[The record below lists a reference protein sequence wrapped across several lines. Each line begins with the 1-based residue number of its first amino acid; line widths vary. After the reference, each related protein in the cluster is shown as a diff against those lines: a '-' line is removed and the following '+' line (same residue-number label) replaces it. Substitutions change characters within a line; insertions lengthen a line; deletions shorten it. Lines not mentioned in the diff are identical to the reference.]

1 MKRFVKVIV
10 TAVITLTLAIFA
22 LTACNDG
29 GEGGGTAPVGD
40 NVFREGMT
48 YAELMQV
55 IDGMDNLT
63 FIETAPGNEYNG
75 YTPWQLTE
83 KFDGRTLVYEVENE
97 LFEGSL
103 LRQYIFYEETTE
115 PVWGIGDIMT
125 FVAEYNIFGEN
136 YNYDPDSDNY
146 TPTADGEIVWHTLE
160 KTIPLDD
167 EYGSEDIKNVFRNHI
182 SADEN
187 GYPVISSADHGVSI
201 ELNGTTL
208 RVNLEEG
215 YALSITDVNATD
227 CTIPQEIHAL
237 KDRCVWIWN

>member
-1 MKRFVKVIV
+1 MKRFVKVII
-10 TAVITLTLAIFA
+10 TAVITLTLAVFA

-55 IDGMDNLT
+55 IDEMDNFTYTVTLS
-63 FIETAPGNEYNG
+63 GYSGNG
-75 YTPWQLTE
+75 YIPWGITE
-83 KFDGRTLVYEVENE
+83 KFDGDTLVYEVTNE
-97 LFEGSL
+97 FFEGSL

-125 FVAEYNIFGEN
+125 FVAEYNIVGEN
-136 YNYDPDSDNY
+136 YNDDPDSDNY
-146 TPTADGEIVWHTLE
+146 IPTADGEIVWRTLE

-167 EYGSEDIKNVFRNHI
+167 KYESEDIKDVFRSYI

-215 YALSITDVNATD
+215 YTLAITNVNATD

-237 KDRCVWIWN
+237 KDQCVWKWQ

>member
-10 TAVITLTLAIFA
+10 TAVITLTIAVFA

-55 IDGMDNLT
+55 IDEMDNFT
-63 FIETAPGNEYNG
+63 YTETLSGYSGNG
-75 YTPWQLTE
+75 YIPWGITE
-83 KFDGRTLVYEVENE
+83 KIDGDTLVYEVTNE
-97 LFEGSL
+97 VFEGSL
-103 LRQYIFYEETTE
+103 TMQYVFREETTE
-115 PVWGIGDIMT
+115 PLWGIGETTT
-125 FVAEYNIFGEN
+125 FVAEYSISGEN
-136 YNYDPDSDNY
+136 YDPYDENY
-146 TPTADGEIVWHTLE
+146 TPTPDKNIVWRSFE

-167 EYGSEDIKNVFRNHI
+167 YNEREKIKKFLKGYI

-215 YALSITDVNATD
+215 YTLAITNVNATD

-237 KDRCVWIWN
+237 KDQCVWIWQ

>member
-10 TAVITLTLAIFA
+10 TAVITLTPAVFA

-55 IDGMDNLT
+55 IDEMGNFT
-63 FIETAPGNEYNG
+63 FIETAPGDEYNG

-83 KFDGRTLVYEVENE
+83 KFD
-97 LFEGSL
+97 
-103 LRQYIFYEETTE
+103 
-115 PVWGIGDIMT
+115 
-125 FVAEYNIFGEN
+125 
-136 YNYDPDSDNY
+136 
-146 TPTADGEIVWHTLE
+146 
-160 KTIPLDD
+160 
-167 EYGSEDIKNVFRNHI
+167 
-182 SADEN
+182 
-187 GYPVISSADHGVSI
+187 
-201 ELNGTTL
+201 GTTL

-215 YALSITDVNATD
+215 YALSITNVNATD

>member
-55 IDGMDNLT
+55 IDEMDNFT
-63 FIETAPGNEYNG
+63 FIETASGNEYNG
-75 YTPWQLTE
+75 YTPWRLTE

-103 LRQYIFYEETTE
+103 LRQYIFYEKTTE

-125 FVAEYNIFGEN
+125 FVAEYNIVGEN

-146 TPTADGEIVWHTLE
+146 TPTADGEIVWRTLE

-167 EYGSEDIKNVFRNHI
+167 KYESEDIKNVFRKYI

-187 GYPVISSADHGVSI
+187 GYPVISSADYGVSI

-215 YALSITDVNATD
+215 YALSITNANATD

-237 KDRCVWIWN
+237 KDRCVWMWN

>member
-10 TAVITLTLAIFA
+10 TAVITLTIAVFA

-55 IDGMDNLT
+55 IDEIDNFT

-97 LFEGSL
+97 VFEGSL

-125 FVAEYNIFGEN
+125 FVAEYNIYGEN
-136 YNYDPDSDNY
+136 YDPNSDNY

-167 EYGSEDIKNVFRNHI
+167 KYESEDIKNVFRDYI

-201 ELNGTTL
+201 ELDGTTL

-215 YALSITDVNATD
+215 YTLAITNVNATD

-237 KDRCVWIWN
+237 KDQCVWIWQ

>member
-10 TAVITLTLAIFA
+10 TAVITLTLAVFA

-55 IDGMDNLT
+55 IDEMDNFT
-63 FIETAPGNEYNG
+63 FIETASGNEYNG

-115 PVWGIGDIMT
+115 PV
-125 FVAEYNIFGEN
+125 
-136 YNYDPDSDNY
+136 
-146 TPTADGEIVWHTLE
+146 
-160 KTIPLDD
+160 
-167 EYGSEDIKNVFRNHI
+167 
-182 SADEN
+182 
-187 GYPVISSADHGVSI
+187 
-201 ELNGTTL
+201 
-208 RVNLEEG
+208 
-215 YALSITDVNATD
+215 
-227 CTIPQEIHAL
+227 
-237 KDRCVWIWN
+237 